1 MDQIFKFL
9 KKLDVK
15 KQKVIKEV
23 LDKLYKKDF
32 LGLDIKK
39 LKGKNN
45 TFRVRR
51 GGIRIIYSYSSSEL
65 IHIIKIEF
73 RNDNTY

>member
-15 KQKVIKEV
+15 QQKVIKEV
-23 LDKLYKKDF
+23 VDRLYSKDF
-32 LGLDIKK
+32 VGLDIKK
-39 LKGKNN
+39 LKGRNN
-45 TFRVRR
+45 HFRVRK
-51 GGIRIIYSYSSSEL
+51 GSIRIIYSYSSSEL
-65 IHIIKIEF
+65 IHIIQIDF

>member
-15 KQKVIKEV
+15 QQKVIREV
-23 LDKLYKKDF
+23 LDKIYKKDF
-32 LGLDIKK
+32 TGLDIKK
-39 LKGKNN
+39 LKVRNN
-45 TFRVRR
+45 HFRVRK

-65 IHIIKIEF
+65 IHIIKIDF